1 MTRDP
6 DRDPPS
12 SSPPPTFDF
21 LNRPAAELAA
31 PLFAAHAST
40 GPEVRPGELLGPY
53 RIVREVGRGG
63 MATVYLAED
72 PRHARQV
79 ALKVLYADVAA
90 WVGRQRFLQEI
101 QVAARLLHPHIL
113 PVFDSGESAGR
124 LWYAMPYV
132 AGETL
137 RHRLAREPRLPIA
150 EAVGIAREVALA
162 LDYAHRQGVIHR
174 DIKPGN
180 ILLADGQAL
189 VADFGIARALRPE
202 PAPDR
207 RDEGGLTETGVALGT
222 PAYMSP
228 EQALGTAEV
237 DARTDIY
244 ALGCVLYEML
254 AGEPPFSGPSAQAIM
269 GKRLSEPVP
278 SIHRLRDGVP
288 ESLERVLQQALARDP
303 ANRFATAAEFSKAMG
318 QADGGGTVGPL
329 RQQPLRRRGW
339 RRTRTLLGATAGIA
353 ALGSVYFLRRGPPGG
368 PPPAPVSAPSPIPLE
383 TRSIAV
389 LPLVNVGGDPKD
401 EYFSDGMSD
410 ELASALSQVPGL
422 RVASRTSA
430 FTFKGRKDV
439 DIRQIGRQLNVGA
452 VLEGA
457 VLRAGN
463 RLRISTQLISVTD
476 GLTLWSDTYER
487 DLKDIFN
494 VQEEIARA
502 TAGALQLTLGDRPG
516 ERLASDR
523 TASVE
528 AHDLYLQG
536 RVFFGRYTEPDI
548 RLGLDLFERALTH
561 DSLYVP
567 AYVGISLA
575 WSFLGDDW
583 LAPRDAYPKAE
594 RAARRA
600 LELDSTFAGAYIA
613 LAQPLF
619 WYRWDIAGAE
629 RALRRAIALKPDG
642 DALEFYGDY
651 LMFVGRRPE
660 AELEL
665 RRALAVNPLS
675 PSPLEALSE
684 LALRS
689 RQIDEAL
696 AEARKAI
703 PLDPNYAL
711 AHQSLA
717 DAYRAKGMF
726 TEALGE
732 YSRAEDL
739 GWRAAVTGRA
749 LTFAQMGRSAEARHI
764 AQQLESESARRY
776 VSPDKI
782 AVIYARLG
790 DRDAAFRWLERSF
803 EERSMVW
810 AAYKDLPDYDPIR
823 HDPRF
828 SAMLQRMGLTP

>member
-1 MTRDP
+1 
-6 DRDPPS
+6 
-12 SSPPPTFDF
+12 
-21 LNRPAAELAA
+21 
-31 PLFAAHAST
+31 
-40 GPEVRPGELLGPY
+40 LGPY
-53 RIVREVGRGG
+53 RIVHEVGHGG
-63 MATVYLAED
+63 MAAVYLADD

-79 ALKVLYADVAA
+79 ALKVVYQDIAA
-90 WVGRQRFLQEI
+90 SVGQRRFLQEI

-113 PVFDSGESAGR
+113 PVFDSGEAAGR

-137 RHRLAREPRLPIA
+137 RHRLVREPRLPIA
-150 EAVGIAREVALA
+150 EAVGIAREVAAA
-162 LDYAHRQGVIHR
+162 LDYAHREGVIHR
-174 DIKPGN
+174 DVKPGN
-180 ILLADGQAL
+180 ILLADGQAR
-189 VADFGIARALRPE
+189 VADFGIARALHPEVAPELRPSE
-202 PAPDR
+202 S
-207 RDEGGLTETGVALGT
+207 LTETGLAIGT

-244 ALGCVLYEML
+244 ALACVLYEML
-254 AGEPPFSGPSAQAIM
+254 AGEPPFIGPTAQAILA
-269 GKRLSEPVP
+269 KRVTEPAP
-278 SIHRLRDGVP
+278 SIRRLRDAVP
-288 ESLERVLQQALARDP
+288 VSLERVIQQALARLPSD
-303 ANRFATAAEFSKAMG
+303 RFATAAEFSKALT
-318 QADGGGTVGPL
+318 QAEGAGAVVPP
-329 RQQPLRRRGW
+329 RQPLSRRQGL
-339 RRTRTLLGATAGIA
+339 RRAWATLGATAVIA
-353 ALGSVYFLRRGPPGG
+353 ALGSVYFLRHRPPAAS
-368 PPPAPVSAPSPIPLE
+368 PQAPVSAPAPAAPE

-410 ELASALSQVPGL
+410 ELANALSKVPGL

-439 DIRQIGRQLNVGA
+439 DIRQIGKQLNVGA

-457 VLRAGN
+457 VRRAGN
-463 RLRISTQLISVTD
+463 RLRISTQLTSVAD

-487 DLKDIFN
+487 DLKDVFN

-502 TAGALQLTLGDRPG
+502 TAGALRLTLEDRPG
-516 ERLASDR
+516 QRLASDR

-536 RVFFGRYTEPDI
+536 RFFAGRYTEADL

-575 WSFLGDDW
+575 WSFLADDW
-583 LAPRDAYPKAE
+583 LAPRDAFPKAE

-619 WYRWDIAGAE
+619 RYRRDTAGAE
-629 RALRRAIALKPDG
+629 RALRRAVALKPDG
-642 DALEFYGDY
+642 DALEYYGDY

-660 AELEL
+660 AEVEL
-665 RRALAVNPLS
+665 RRALSVNPLS
-675 PSPLEALSE
+675 PSPHEALSE

-689 RQIDEAL
+689 RRIDEAL

-703 PLDPNYAL
+703 PLDPNFAL
-711 AHQSLA
+711 AHHSLA

-732 YSRAEDL
+732 YSRGEDL

-782 AVIYARLG
+782 AVIYAQLG
-790 DRDAAFRWLERSF
+790 DHDAAFRWLERSF
-803 EERSMVW
+803 EERSMIW
-810 AAYKDLPDYDPIR
+810 AAYRDLPDWDPIR
-823 HDPRF
+823 NDPRYA
-828 SAMLQRMGLTP
+828 AMLRRMGLAP